1 MYYNRDVKQ
10 LKEGQVRPMS
20 HSITFRL
27 NDDQYR
33 RFMRAVARTGQT
45 KSAFVY
51 TAISMKIDNVLSV
64 KQLDS

>member
-1 MYYNRDVKQ
+1 M
-10 LKEGQVRPMS
+10 RPMS

-33 RFMRAVARTGQT
+33 RFMQAVARTGQT
-45 KSAFVY
+45 KSAFVH
-51 TAISMKIDNVLSV
+51 TAINVKIDNVLSV

>member
-1 MYYNRDVKQ
+1 M
-10 LKEGQVRPMS
+10 RPMS

-33 RFMRAVARTGQT
+33 RFMKALARTGQT

-51 TAISMKIDNVLSV
+51 TAINVKIDNVLSV